1 VWLKQDLAANTQ
13 PWTVVYFH
21 HPPYTKTSH
30 NSDTETELI
39 NMRQRVVRIFERY
52 KVDLVLNGHSHG
64 YERSFLLN
72 GHYGVE
78 STFDPA
84 IHALSTSS
92 AKYNGTANSCIYVK
106 NPTDILNGIVYVV
119 AGSAGQLDGTSS
131 GYPHNAMSYSDVS
144 VGGAFF
150 FEIEQNRLDAKWV
163 CSDGVVRDQFTI
175 MKNVNKTTNL
185 TIPSG
190 TPIQL
195 DASWL
200 GNYSWNTSETTRSIT
215 VSPTASAT
223 YTVTDGVTCL
233 TDVFNINVSGAGRN
247 LFTEAT
253 IEATSNGSVK
263 VIPTLVH
270 KGQQITVTSR
280 DIMPTEI
287 SLVDINGRLIRKFNS
302 RQSFY
307 IETSDL
313 QNGIYFLRMKLK
325 GKPFIQKIAVLD

>member
-1 VWLKQDLAANTQ
+1 M
-13 PWTVVYFH
+13 Y
-21 HPPYTKTSH
+21 
-30 NSDTETELI
+30 
-39 NMRQRVVRIFERY
+39 
-52 KVDLVLNGHSHG
+52 
-64 YERSFLLN
+64 
-72 GHYGVE
+72 
-78 STFDPA
+78 
-84 IHALSTSS
+84 
-92 AKYNGTANSCIYVK
+92 
-106 NPTDILNGIVYVV
+106 
-119 AGSAGQLDGTSS
+119 
-131 GYPHNAMSYSDVS
+131 YSDVS

-163 CSDGVVRDQFTI
+163 CADGVIRDQFTM

-190 TPIQL
+190 TPTQL

-200 GNYSWNTSETTRSIT
+200 GNYSWNTLETTRSII
-215 VSPTASAT
+215 VSPTGNTT

-233 TDVFNINVSGAGRN
+233 TDVFNITVSGARRN
-247 LFTEAT
+247 LITNAT

-270 KGQQITVTSR
+270 KGQQISVISR
-280 DIMPTEI
+280 DIIPTEI

-302 RQSFY
+302 GQSFY